1 MNALWW
7 SALWHLRVGGAL
19 EESQE
24 PFMFILCPVLITA
37 TNMLIVMIIK
47 NKAFELAM
55 DSPWID
61 KHHQLYDNKVCRGQ
75 FTWTVCLLSCLH
87 RRTWTKQVTGWT
99 V

>member
-1 MNALWW
+1 M
-7 SALWHLRVGGAL
+7 L

-24 PFMFILCPVLITA
+24 PFMFIVCPVLISIINLHIV

-47 NKAFELAM
+47 NEAFELAM
-55 DSPWID
+55 DSPWRD

-75 FTWTVCLLSCLH
+75 FTWTVCLLSCFH
-87 RRTWTKQVTGWT
+87 RRTWTKQVTEWT